1 LVVAKGQRHLGL
13 HLGTIGWSYSFWKG
27 PFYPAKT
34 ASNDFL
40 AYYSSQFDTVE
51 VDSTFYRIPSQ
62 SAVMNWRQQVPEG
75 FLIALKFPQVITHI
89 KSLKNC
95 EADTAVF
102 LSRAE
107 LLGDKLGPML
117 LQFPP
122 NFTASHFSDLTDYL
136 KALPKKHRYVVEV
149 RNKSWLNPEFY
160 ALLRENKVALAITE
174 KPLTSQFEVTADFLY
189 MRWEGN
195 RKTVNGLKGEI
206 EVNQTEDLQAWAE
219 KLKPYL
225 ERGVDVFGYF
235 GKYYSGLPPSDVKAL
250 RGFLTAG

>member
-1 LVVAKGQRHLGL
+1 MAAAERQRRIGL
-13 HLGTIGWSYSFWKG
+13 HLGTIGWSYNFWKG
-27 PFYPAKT
+27 TFYPAKT
-34 ASNDFL
+34 VSKDFL

-62 SAVMNWRQQVPEG
+62 SAVENWRRQVPEG
-75 FLIALKFPQVITHI
+75 FLFALKFPQVITHI
-89 KSLKNC
+89 KALKNC
-95 EADTAVF
+95 EADTTVF

-107 LLGDKLGPML
+107 LLGNKLGPML

-122 NFTASHFSDLTDYL
+122 NFAASHFSDLADYL
-136 KALPKKHRYVVEV
+136 KALPEQHRYVVEI
-149 RNKSWLNPEFY
+149 RNKSWLTPDFY

-174 KPLTSQFEVTADFLY
+174 KTLSNQFEVTADFLY

-195 RKTVNGLKGEI
+195 RKAVNGLKGEI
-206 EVNQTEDLQAWAE
+206 EVDQTADLQAWAE

-225 ERGVDVFGYF
+225 ERGVEVFGYF

-250 RGFLTAG
+250 REF

>member
-1 LVVAKGQRHLGL
+1 MPKL
-13 HLGTIGWSYSFWKG
+13 HLGTIGWSYNFWKG

-34 ASNDFL
+34 ASKDFL

-62 SAVMNWRQQVPEG
+62 SAVENWRRQVPEG
-75 FLIALKFPQVITHI
+75 FLFALKFPQVITHI
-89 KSLKNC
+89 KALKNC

-122 NFTASHFSDLTDYL
+122 NFAVSHFLDLAAYL
-136 KALPKKHRYVVEV
+136 KALPQQHRYVVEV
-149 RNKSWLNPEFY
+149 RNKSWLTPDFY
-160 ALLRENKVALAITE
+160 ALLRKNKVALAITE
-174 KPLTSQFEVTADFLY
+174 KPLSSQFEGTTDFLY

-195 RKTVNGLKGEI
+195 RKAVNGLRGEI
-206 EVNQTEDLQAWAE
+206 EVDKTLDLQAWAQ
-219 KLKPYL
+219 KLNPHL
-225 ERGVDVFGYF
+225 DRSTEVFGYF

-250 RGFLTAG
+250 KGFLTTG